1 MIASWRMWGGNLV
14 LDTSASCFLKEN
26 ASLLNILDIRAYALR
41 VLSLVLF
48 SHSSNSLSPGLVSLA
63 PVDLIIIYVPVT
75 LRSV

>member
-26 ASLLNILDIRAYALR
+26 ASLLNILDIRAYAL
-41 VLSLVLF
+41 LVLF